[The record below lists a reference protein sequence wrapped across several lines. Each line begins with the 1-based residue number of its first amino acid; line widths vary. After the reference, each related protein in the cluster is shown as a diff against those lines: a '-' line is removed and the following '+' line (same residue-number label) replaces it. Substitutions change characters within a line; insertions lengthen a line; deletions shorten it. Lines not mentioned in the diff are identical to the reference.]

1 MTGSDLNPAELA
13 FLHFHAREP
22 LPHGW
27 EFRSGNRIG
36 GVATFRATKIL
47 ASGQVVCCDVPVTSF
62 SRVKAYFTDDYR
74 LKAKGR
80 ALALWGGSHGED

>member
-1 MTGSDLNPAELA
+1 MTRSDLSGSELA
-13 FLHFHAREP
+13 FLHFHAQEP

-27 EFRSGNRIG
+27 EFRSGNKIG

-62 SRVKAYFTDDYR
+62 SKVKAYFHDDYS
-74 LKAKGR
+74 LNPHGR
-80 ALALWGGSHGED
+80 ALVAWGGTHAEG